1 MGGLGV
7 PELLLILAIVLVIFG
22 ANKLPGIGKA
32 LGKTIRGFKQSA
44 AGDDEIEVNKAASG
58 DARRDELP
66 PGVDAED
73 AEIVRRRAAGKK
85 DPVQRG

>member
-1 MGGLGV
+1 MGLGV

-44 AGDDEIEVNKAASG
+44 AGDDEIEVGKGAASG
-58 DARRDELP
+58 DVRRDELP
-66 PGVDAED
+66 AGIDAED

>member
-1 MGGLGV
+1 MGLGV
-7 PELLLILAIVLVIFG
+7 QELLLILAIVLVIFG

-32 LGKTIRGFKQSA
+32 FGKAIRGFKQSA
-44 AGDDEIEVNKAASG
+44 AGDDEIEVNKQAASG

-66 PGVDAED
+66 AGIDAQD
-73 AEIVRRRAAGKK
+73 AEIIRGRKK